1 VRWAPGAREFSTC
14 LDLDLP
20 LIHDVNSW
28 YSSLGVNPRA
38 SRREIAY
45 AYADLSGQDDVWLT
59 HCVTQL
65 LHRDTRLAYDRCRL
79 GTRFWDE
86 AEKLSAR
93 RALLHLLS
101 ASPVEP
107 VDFARVLDTGG
118 SPGEGSR
125 TGGWGYYSPAQS
137 EDRMARWRTQLA
149 SAAHSRQLHR
159 SISVGEHH
167 DGQPWEIRA
176 VDGLTVFSLHRT
188 TDPSPHAALE
198 ALSAWREPS
207 GQRHTPMNPTYPT
220 NTQNEDD
227 MTQAV
232 NTEVEDFEGDF
243 ESSYGGEVA
252 KEASKK
258 NSGSFSGR
266 VKFFS
271 LDPEAKQLVRFLSDS
286 VKHPEN
292 PRMIPWITVD
302 QHSGV
307 PTKPKPADYQG
318 TKWPEHMGAV
328 CRKSKAFQT
337 RYPDG
342 CPIED
347 ANLVDSYGKKIGR
360 ASSRTWALVALR
372 EEVYEDVD
380 GRKQLVGVK
389 TVMDD
394 VVIDGVKVGETPAI
408 RQMNMGFNNFFA
420 HLDALA
426 ARYKTVLNRDI
437 EITRSGGG
445 KNTAYNFA
453 PLDIVQR
460 ADGSV
465 FDLREVSEL
474 ERFEATIVSV
484 ESGKKVE
491 GGKIPDL
498 RRCVTAQVND
508 DYYEQ
513 WFGMGSGA
521 AAKSG
526 EASEGSAA
534 PAQPQGP
541 AQGSA
546 EDDEKQKARMAEMRA
561 RIQAGGK
568 VSEPAASPAADPEP
582 PAVAAASGARS
593 FD

>member
-1 VRWAPGAREFSTC
+1 VKWAPGVREFSTC

-20 LIHDVNSW
+20 LIHDVNGW
-28 YSSLGVNPRA
+28 YSTLRVNPRA
-38 SRREIAY
+38 SRREIAH
-45 AYADLSGQDDVWLT
+45 AYADLRGQDDVWMT
-59 HCVTQL
+59 HCVVQL
-65 LHRDTRLAYDRCRL
+65 LHRETRLAYDRCRL

-86 AEKLSAR
+86 YEKLSAQ
-93 RALLHLLS
+93 RALLLLLS
-101 ASPVEP
+101 TTPVESL
-107 VDFARVLDTGG
+107 DFTSVLDREAEA
-118 SPGEGSR
+118 GEAVP
-125 TGGWGYYSPAQS
+125 TTGWGYCSDIPA
-137 EDRMARWRTQLA
+137 EDRMARWRTELA

-167 DGQPWEIRA
+167 DGQPWEIRV
-176 VDGLTVFSLHRT
+176 VDGLTVISLHRT
-188 TDPSPHAALE
+188 TAPTPHVALAAL
-198 ALSAWREPS
+198 STMGEPS
-207 GQRHTPMNPTYPT
+207 GQRHTPMNPTHPT

-243 ESSYGGEVA
+243 ESSYGGDVA

-258 NSGSFSGR
+258 NAGSFTDR

-271 LDPEAKQLVRFLSDS
+271 LDPEAKQLVRFLSDH

-292 PRMIPWITVD
+292 PRMVPWITVD

-318 TKWPEHMGAV
+318 TKWPEAMGAV
-328 CRKSKAFQT
+328 CRKSKAFQA
-337 RYPDG
+337 RYPNG
-342 CPIED
+342 CPIEE

-360 ASSRTWALVALR
+360 GSGRTWALVALR

-408 RQMNMGFNNFFA
+408 RQMNMGYNNFFA
-420 HLDALA
+420 HLNALA
-426 ARYKTVLNRDI
+426 SRYKTVLNRDI
-437 EITRSGGG
+437 EISRSGAG

-465 FDLREVSEL
+465 FDLREAKEL

-484 ESGKKVE
+484 VDGKKVE

-498 RRCVTAQVND
+498 RKCVTAQVND

-521 AAKSG
+521 AKPG
-526 EASEGSAA
+526 ETSEVSAS
-534 PAQPQGP
+534 AQPQGP
-541 AQGSA
+541 AQGSSA
-546 EDDEKQKARMAEMRA
+546 EEDEKQKARMAEMRA

-568 VSEPAASPAADPEP
+568 PAEPAQAAEP
-582 PAVAAASGARS
+582 PAPVAAAASGARS